1 MKKIVPLFILLLGIS
16 ITNVTAQNSLTRGGS
31 VYSSFGLGT
40 PVDYLSPQASAMG
53 LQGVAV
59 FSPQRPSLANPAF
72 WGNSFFTTISAGM
85 ELNYFDA
92 SDVTGSSENTNINFT
107 YAQVVIPILKNR
119 LGASLAMFP
128 ETQNRFD
135 LNRIV
140 NVDLPSASGPV
151 PSDVEQTISGTG
163 GINRLELGFGARIMD
178 DLFVGYAP
186 SLLFGVTRQDNSFL
200 FDGAAFRTIDYRIQT
215 RHIAMGHRFGVFG
228 TIRNTF
234 RNRDRFDIGA
244 TLSLPADLKANRRLI
259 NDLGALGTVDIASE
273 EVLGERNI
281 SYPLMAALGISYSPT
296 RYLLFSTE
304 LLYQQ
309 WGDTN
314 NFDPTALNYTTD
326 RMRLGLGLE
335 YNVYQAGNRGLFNS
349 LIYRAGASYD
359 TGHLQIEGKNIETLL
374 LSFGLGIPSRS
385 SGSMLDLS
393 FDYGFR
399 GTESNNLVRE
409 RIFAFRVSFNL
420 SEVMFIQRRFN

>member
-1 MKKIVPLFILLLGIS
+1 MKKLLPIFILLLGIS
-16 ITNVTAQNSLTRGGS
+16 VTSITAQNSLTRGGS

-59 FSPQRPSLANPAF
+59 FNPQRPSLANPAF

-107 YAQVVIPILKNR
+107 YAQVVVPILKNR
-119 LGASLAMFP
+119 LGFSLSLFP

-135 LNRIV
+135 LNRIIT
-140 NVDLPSASGPV
+140 VDLPAASGPV
-151 PSDVEQTISGTG
+151 SSEVEQFISGNG
-163 GINRLELGFGARIMD
+163 GINRLELGFGAKIMD
-178 DLFVGYAP
+178 DLYIGYAP
-186 SLLFGVTRQDNSFL
+186 SLLFGITRQDNSFL
-200 FDGAAFRTIDYRIQT
+200 FDASAFRTIDYRVQT

-228 TIRNTF
+228 SIRNTF

-244 TLSLPADLKANRRLI
+244 TLSLPVDLKANRRLI
-259 NDLGALGTVDIASE
+259 YDLRALGTVDLVAE
-273 EVLGERNI
+273 EEFGERNI
-281 SYPLMAALGISYSPT
+281 SYPLMAALGISYSPS

-309 WGDTN
+309 WGDTRD
-314 NFDPTALNYTTD
+314 FDPTVLKYTTD
-326 RMRLGLGLE
+326 RMRLGLGVE
-335 YNVYQAGNRGLFNS
+335 YNVYQAGNRGLLNS
-349 LIYRAGASYD
+349 LIYRAGVSYD
-359 TGHLQIEGKNIETLL
+359 TGHLEIEGTNIETLL